1 MVDQIQNRISEISEK
16 VGLLV
21 QALSAL
27 KIENQNLAKELQSKE
42 NELTSLSNK
51 HKQDLESTDVIV
63 FLAKSK
69 ILYSTSEPILRTS
82 FTNKLRSK
90 QPMIVSMLSST

>member
-27 KIENQNLAKELQSKE
+27 RIENQNLAEELQSKE
-42 NELTSLSNK
+42 NELTNLSNK
-51 HKQDLESTDVIV
+51 HKQDLESTIMATKQNVTESS
-63 FLAKSK
+63 SK
-69 ILYSTSEPILRTS
+69 NLEEK
-82 FTNKLRSK
+82 NKEIDTLVK
-90 QPMIVSMLSST
+90 EIEICIQELKK

>member
-27 KIENQNLAKELQSKE
+27 KIENQNLAEELQSKE

-51 HKQDLESTDVIV
+51 HKQDLESTIMATKQNVTESS
-63 FLAKSK
+63 SK
-69 ILYSTSEPILRTS
+69 NLEEK
-82 FTNKLRSK
+82 NKEIDTLVK
-90 QPMIVSMLSST
+90 EIEICIQELKK